1 MVARAVI
8 VDNIYATAKTVG
20 NTDYP
25 IAKPIKLAIDSSVQD
40 LSLETKTISTTDY
53 SIFTLDDNGYRS
65 IVDSIIPFRV
75 RFATV
80 GVSNYGPS
88 NPAPIG
94 IAVIG
99 FNNYIL

>member
-1 MVARAVI
+1 MVAKAVVI
-8 VDNIYATAKTVG
+8 DNIYATAKTVDG
-20 NTDYP
+20 VAYP
-25 IAKPIKLAIDSSVQD
+25 VAKPISLDINSSITD
-40 LSLETKTISTTDY
+40 LSLETKSISTTDY
-53 SIFTLDDNGYRS
+53 SIFTIDDNGYRS
-65 IVDSIIPFRV
+65 IINGIYPFRV
-75 RFATV
+75 RFTTV